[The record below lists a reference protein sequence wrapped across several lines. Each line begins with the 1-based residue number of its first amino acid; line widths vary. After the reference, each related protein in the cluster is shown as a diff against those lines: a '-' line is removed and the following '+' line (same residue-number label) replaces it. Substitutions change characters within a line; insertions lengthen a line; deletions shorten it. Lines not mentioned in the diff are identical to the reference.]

1 MAGAVWKRGSR
12 ARSLKA
18 RVAQPMH
25 ATRRSALALGGGAL
39 AALSF
44 AGRAGA
50 AEAIELG
57 AHKMPLDE
65 RAPDLTRV
73 GALGWR
79 GGLWLQSPDKR
90 FGGWSDLWLSPDNK
104 RLVAISDRGW
114 TLDAAVAFDGHLQG
128 LGNARLG
135 RLSGPDDKAL
145 LRADSDAEGLAR
157 LPDGGFAVSFE
168 QRHRIL
174 VYPPAEPPFSR
185 SPRLIAGPSLG
196 DTPRNGGMEALACL
210 PGGALLTLVE
220 EGVEADLHRG
230 FVETPTGWA
239 KLNYRAAAN
248 FAPVGLCVLDDGAS
262 IVLERSFSV
271 FFGGFGAR
279 LVRVAAGA
287 WRADAVVEGVELARL
302 HPPLLVDNYEGIAA
316 TRGADGETLLWLIA
330 DDNYMSLQR
339 TLLAVFAL

>member
-1 MAGAVWKRGSR
+1 
-12 ARSLKA
+12 
-18 RVAQPMH
+18 MH

-44 AGRAGA
+44 AGSANS
-50 AEAIELG
+50 AEPIELG

-65 RAPDLTRV
+65 RAPELDRV
-73 GALGWR
+73 GALAWR
-79 GGLWLQSPDKR
+79 GGLWLDSPDKR
-90 FGGWSDLWLSPDNK
+90 FGGWSDLWLSPDGK

-114 TLDAAVAFDGHLQG
+114 TLDAAVLFDGHLQG
-128 LGNARLG
+128 LSGARLG
-135 RLSGPDDKAL
+135 RLTGPDGKPL

-157 LPDGGFAVSFE
+157 LPDGSFAVSFE

-185 SPRLIAGPSLG
+185 LPRLIAGPPLG

-210 PGGALLTLVE
+210 PGGALLALVE
-220 EGVEADLHRG
+220 EGLEAGLHRG
-230 FVETPTGWA
+230 FVETPAGWA

-248 FAPVGLCVLDDGAS
+248 FAPVGICVLDDGSS
-262 IVLERSFSV
+262 IVLERSFSL

-279 LVRVAAGA
+279 LARVAAGA
-287 WRADAVVEGVELARL
+287 WVPGAIVEGAELARL
-302 HPPLLVDNYEGIAA
+302 RPPLLVDNYEGVAA
-316 TRGADGETLLWLIA
+316 TRGPDGTTLLWLIS
-330 DDNYMSLQR
+330 DDNYLPLQR

>member
-1 MAGAVWKRGSR
+1 
-12 ARSLKA
+12 
-18 RVAQPMH
+18 MH
-25 ATRRSALALGGGAL
+25 ATRRSVLALGGGAL

-44 AGRAGA
+44 SGLAHA
-50 AEAIELG
+50 AEPIELG

-65 RAPDLTRV
+65 RAPELDRV
-73 GALGWR
+73 GALAWR
-79 GGLWLQSPDKR
+79 GGLWLDSPDKR
-90 FGGWSDLWLSPDNK
+90 FGGWSDLWIAPDNR
-104 RLVAISDRGW
+104 RLLAISDRGW
-114 TLDAAVAFDGHLQG
+114 TLDAAVLFDGHLQG
-128 LGNARLG
+128 LRNARLG
-135 RLSGPDDKAL
+135 RLTAPDGKVL

-174 VYPPAEPPFSR
+174 VYPPAEPAFSR
-185 SPRLIAGPSLG
+185 PPRPIAGPNLG

-210 PGGALLTLVE
+210 PGGALLALAE
-220 EGVEADLHRG
+220 EGLEAGLHRG
-230 FVETPTGWA
+230 FVQTPTGWA

-248 FAPVGLCVLDDGAS
+248 FAPVGLCVLGDGSS

-271 FFGGFGAR
+271 FFGGFAAR

-287 WRADAVVEGVELARL
+287 WGAGAAVEGVELARL
-302 HPPLLVDNYEGIAA
+302 RPPLLVDNYEGIAA
-316 TRGADGETLLWLIA
+316 TRGPDGTTLLWFIA

>member
-1 MAGAVWKRGSR
+1 MEK
-12 ARSLKA
+12 
-18 RVAQPMH
+18 
-25 ATRRSALALGGGAL
+25 TRRSALALGGGAL

-44 AGRAGA
+44 AGSACA
-50 AEAIELG
+50 ADALELN
-57 AHKMPLDE
+57 AHKMPLEE
-65 RAPDLTRV
+65 RAPELDRV
-73 GALGWR
+73 GALAWR
-79 GGLWLQSPDKR
+79 GGLWLDSPDKR
-90 FGGWSDLWLSPDNK
+90 FGGWSDLWIDPANR

-114 TLDAAVAFDGHLQG
+114 TLDAAIAFDGHLQG
-128 LGNARLG
+128 LRNARLG
-135 RLSGPDDKAL
+135 RLTGPDGKAL

-168 QRHRIL
+168 QRPRIL
-174 VYPPAEPPFSR
+174 VYPAAEPPFSR
-185 SPRLIAGPSLG
+185 PPRAIAAPNLG

-210 PGGALLTLVE
+210 PGGALLALVE
-220 EGVEADLHRG
+220 EGREADLHRG

-248 FAPVGLCVLDDGAS
+248 FAPVGLCVLDDGSS

-287 WRADAVVEGVELARL
+287 WVAGAVVEGMELARL
-302 HPPLLVDNYEGIAA
+302 RPPLLVDNYEGIAA
-316 TRGADGETLLWLIA
+316 TRGSGGETLLWLIA